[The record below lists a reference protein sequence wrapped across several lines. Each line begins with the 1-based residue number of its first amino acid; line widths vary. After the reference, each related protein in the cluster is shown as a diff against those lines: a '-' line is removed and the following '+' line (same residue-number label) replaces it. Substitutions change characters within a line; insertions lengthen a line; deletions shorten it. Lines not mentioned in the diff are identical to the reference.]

1 MFAKDNDDYV
11 LRLVDF
17 GFACPIKK
25 RVNAENLDIVG
36 TPYYIA
42 PEVLTSKYSAQA
54 DIWSAGVVLY
64 ETASGGHM
72 PFNGKTRSQLFK
84 SIKSG
89 KVKMKKHF
97 SLELQDLLKNMLVV
111 DPKKRFTAAQ
121 CL

>member
-1 MFAKDNDDYV
+1 M
-11 LRLVDF
+11 RLVDF

-42 PEVLTSKYSAQA
+42 PEVLTSNYGSQA
-54 DIWSAGVVLY
+54 DIWSTGVVLF

-84 SIKSG
+84 AIKSG
-89 KVKMKKHF
+89 KVKMKKNF
-97 SLELQDLLKNMLVV
+97 SLELQDLLNKMLVV
-111 DPKKRFTAAQ
+111 DPKKRYTA
-121 CL
+121 